1 MKLCS
6 LVSIA
11 LVLTVIIGCDRM
23 ELLEYDNIV
32 SYESLDRNAMAPPDM
47 SLEVALNTIKNPPAN
62 DPALLNAA
70 ISIVMNAMGL
80 KTSSIG
86 DPSQTYSIDGMVMA
100 IETTLKNSGINLSA
114 TILKSIIISAINEAI
129 YQVNSGSLDR
139 TEPENAGLFAL
150 AEGIQQRT
158 GKTVITIEDADNPN
172 LIDTAGFLVLT
183 TAMNQA
189 LNSRVDSY
197 VSDITHMAIQR
208 TIDEVNSVIP
218 EALNYDIAAQLVPRL
233 AHPEEHLLGGFLTN
247 VVGSQMVS
255 TPEFLMELNSQIGR
269 NINSGEL
276 SDAIDEQIKS
286 QVSAEM
292 TTTLKQMQSEGKLQG
307 ISIPDQMDL
316 NVLKDVLTK
325 VEAQAS
331 ANDLAALK
339 QQISSSSFQDKVV
352 NEIKTDITTHIEN
365 VIESGQTKVEDFV
378 KATAQEIGTTVN
390 VEPIVPPHNQG
401 SVIIQ

>member
-1 MKLCS
+1 
-6 LVSIA
+6 
-11 LVLTVIIGCDRM
+11 M
-23 ELLEYDNIV
+23 ELLEYDNID
-32 SYESLDRNAMAPPDM
+32 SYEFLDRNAMAPPDM

-86 DPSQTYSIDGMVMA
+86 DPSQTYSIDGMAGAM
-100 IETTLKNSGINLSA
+100 ETTLKNSGINLSA

-158 GKTVITIEDADNPN
+158 GKTVITSEDAGNPN

-189 LNSRVDSY
+189 LNSRVDDL
-197 VSDITHMAIQR
+197 VSTFSDMAIQK
-208 TIDEVNSVIP
+208 TVDKVNSVIP
-218 EALNYDIAAQLVPRL
+218 GALNSDITSQLIPRL
-233 AHPEEHLLGGFLTN
+233 AHPESEQLLGGLLTFVVREQLTN
-247 VVGSQMVS
+247 EPEVEMV
-255 TPEFLMELNSQIGR
+255 LRSQIKA
-269 NINSGEL
+269 GEL
-276 SDAIDEQIKS
+276 SDAIDERITS
-286 QVSAEM
+286 QVSAEL
-292 TTTLKQMQSEGKLQG
+292 TTILKQMQAEGKLQG
-307 ISIPDQMDL
+307 VSIPDQIDFDG
-316 NVLKDVLTK
+316 LKDVLTQ
-325 VEAQAS
+325 VS
-331 ANDLAALK
+331 GNDLTALE
-339 QQISSSSFQDKVV
+339 QQVSTIQDKVV
-352 NEIKTDITTHIEN
+352 EEVKTDVATDIKN
-365 VIESGQTKVEDFV
+365 VEQSSQTKVEDFV

>member
-1 MKLCS
+1 MNHVKLCS

-23 ELLEYDNIV
+23 ELLEYDNID
-32 SYESLDRNAMAPPDM
+32 SYEFLDRNAMAPPDM

-86 DPSQTYSIDGMVMA
+86 DPSQTYSIDGMAGAM
-100 IETTLKNSGINLSA
+100 ETTLKNSGINLSA

-139 TEPENAGLFAL
+139 TDPENAGLFAL

-158 GKTVITIEDADNPN
+158 GKTVITSEDADNPN

-189 LNSRVDSY
+189 LNSRVDDL
-197 VSDITHMAIQR
+197 VRDISDRAIQK
-208 TIDEVNSVIP
+208 TVDKVNSVIP
-218 EALNYDIAAQLVPRL
+218 GALTSDIASQLIPQM
-233 AHPEEHLLGGFLTN
+233 AHPESEHLLGGLLTFVVRQQLTN
-247 VVGSQMVS
+247 EPEVEMV
-255 TPEFLMELNSQIGR
+255 LRSQIKA
-269 NINSGEL
+269 GEL
-276 SDAIDEQIKS
+276 SDAIDERITS
-286 QVSAEM
+286 QVSAEL
-292 TTTLKQMQSEGKLQG
+292 TTILKQMQAEGKLQG
-307 ISIPDQMDL
+307 VSIPDQIDFDG
-316 NVLKDVLTK
+316 LKDVLTQ
-325 VEAQAS
+325 VS
-331 ANDLAALK
+331 GNDLTALE
-339 QQISSSSFQDKVV
+339 QQVSTIQDKVV
-352 NEIKTDITTHIEN
+352 EEVKTDVANDIKN
-365 VIESGQTKVEDFV
+365 VEQSSQTKVEDFV
-378 KATAQEIGTTVN
+378 RDTAQQLATTVN

>member
-1 MKLCS
+1 
-6 LVSIA
+6 
-11 LVLTVIIGCDRM
+11 M
-23 ELLEYDNIV
+23 ELLEYDNID
-32 SYESLDRNAMAPPDM
+32 SYEFLDRNAMAPPDM

-86 DPSQTYSIDGMVMA
+86 DPSQTYSIDGMAGAM
-100 IETTLKNSGINLSA
+100 ETTLKNSGINLSA

-158 GKTVITIEDADNPN
+158 GKTVITSEDAGNPN

-189 LNSRVDSY
+189 LNSRVDDL
-197 VSDITHMAIQR
+197 VRDISDRAIQK
-208 TIDEVNSVIP
+208 TVDKVNSVIP
-218 EALNYDIAAQLVPRL
+218 GALNSDITSQLIPRL
-233 AHPEEHLLGGFLTN
+233 AHPEEHLLGGLLTFVVREQLTN
-247 VVGSQMVS
+247 EPEVEMV
-255 TPEFLMELNSQIGR
+255 LRSQIKA
-269 NINSGEL
+269 GEL
-276 SDAIDEQIKS
+276 SDAIDERITS
-286 QVSAEM
+286 QVSAEL
-292 TTTLKQMQSEGKLQG
+292 TTILKQMQAEGKLQG
-307 ISIPDQMDL
+307 VSIPDQIDFDG
-316 NVLKDVLTK
+316 LKDVLTQ
-325 VEAQAS
+325 VS
-331 ANDLAALK
+331 GNDLTALE
-339 QQISSSSFQDKVV
+339 QQVSTIQDKVV
-352 NEIKTDITTHIEN
+352 EEVKTDVATDIKN
-365 VIESGQTKVEDFV
+365 VEQSSQTKVEDFV
-378 KATAQEIGTTVN
+378 RDTAQQLATTVN

>member
-1 MKLCS
+1 MNHVKLCS

-23 ELLEYDNIV
+23 ELLEYDNID
-32 SYESLDRNAMAPPDM
+32 SYEFLDRNAMAPPDM

-86 DPSQTYSIDGMVMA
+86 DPSQTYSIDGMAGAM
-100 IETTLKNSGINLSA
+100 ETTLKNSGINLSA

-158 GKTVITIEDADNPN
+158 GKTVITSEDAGNPN

-189 LNSRVDSY
+189 LNSRVDDL
-197 VSDITHMAIQR
+197 VRDISDRAIQK
-208 TIDEVNSVIP
+208 TVDKVNSVIP
-218 EALNYDIAAQLVPRL
+218 GALNSDITSQLIPRL
-233 AHPEEHLLGGFLTN
+233 AHPEEHLLGGLLTFVVREQLTN
-247 VVGSQMVS
+247 EPEVEMV
-255 TPEFLMELNSQIGR
+255 LRSQIKA
-269 NINSGEL
+269 GEL
-276 SDAIDEQIKS
+276 SDAIDERITS
-286 QVSAEM
+286 QVSAEL
-292 TTTLKQMQSEGKLQG
+292 TTILKQMQAEGKLQG
-307 ISIPDQMDL
+307 VSIPDQIDFDG
-316 NVLKDVLTK
+316 LKDVLTQ
-325 VEAQAS
+325 VS
-331 ANDLAALK
+331 GNDLTALE
-339 QQISSSSFQDKVV
+339 QQVSTIQDKVV
-352 NEIKTDITTHIEN
+352 EEVKTDVATDIKN
-365 VIESGQTKVEDFV
+365 VEQSSQTKVEDFV
-378 KATAQEIGTTVN
+378 RDTAQQLATTVN

>member
-1 MKLCS
+1 MNHVKLCS

-23 ELLEYDNIV
+23 ELLEYDNID
-32 SYESLDRNAMAPPDM
+32 SYEFLDRNAMAPPDM

-86 DPSQTYSIDGMVMA
+86 DPSQTYSIDGMAGAM
-100 IETTLKNSGINLSA
+100 ETTLKNSGINLSA

-139 TEPENAGLFAL
+139 TDPENAGLFAL

-158 GKTVITIEDADNPN
+158 GKTVITSEDADNPN

-189 LNSRVDSY
+189 LNSRVDDL
-197 VSDITHMAIQR
+197 VRDISDRAIQK
-208 TIDEVNSVIP
+208 TVDKVNSVIP
-218 EALNYDIAAQLVPRL
+218 GALTSDIASQLIPQM
-233 AHPEEHLLGGFLTN
+233 AHPESEHLLGGLLTFVVRQQLTN
-247 VVGSQMVS
+247 EPEVEMVLGSQ
-255 TPEFLMELNSQIGR
+255 IKA
-269 NINSGEL
+269 GEL
-276 SDAIDEQIKS
+276 SDAIDERITS
-286 QVSAEM
+286 QVSAEL
-292 TTTLKQMQSEGKLQG
+292 TTILKQMQAEGKLQG
-307 ISIPDQMDL
+307 VSIPDQIDFDG
-316 NVLKDVLTK
+316 LKDVLTQ
-325 VEAQAS
+325 VS
-331 ANDLAALK
+331 GNDLTALE
-339 QQISSSSFQDKVV
+339 QQVSTIQDKVV
-352 NEIKTDITTHIEN
+352 EEVKTDVANDIKN
-365 VIESGQTKVEDFV
+365 VEQSSQTKVEDFV
-378 KATAQEIGTTVN
+378 RDTAQQLATTVN

>member
-1 MKLCS
+1 MNHVKLCS

-11 LVLTVIIGCDRM
+11 LVLTVLIGCDRM
-23 ELLEYDNIV
+23 ELLEYDNID
-32 SYESLDRNAMAPPDM
+32 SYEFLDRNAMAPPDM

-86 DPSQTYSIDGMVMA
+86 DPSQTYSIDGMAGAM
-100 IETTLKNSGINLSA
+100 ETTLKNSGINLSA

-158 GKTVITIEDADNPN
+158 GKTVITSEDAGNPN

-189 LNSRVDSY
+189 LNSRVDDL
-197 VSDITHMAIQR
+197 VSTFSDMAIQK
-208 TIDEVNSVIP
+208 TVDKVNSVIP
-218 EALNYDIAAQLVPRL
+218 GALNSDITSQLIPRL
-233 AHPEEHLLGGFLTN
+233 AHPESEQLLGGLLTFVVREQLTN
-247 VVGSQMVS
+247 EPEVEMV
-255 TPEFLMELNSQIGR
+255 LRSQIKA
-269 NINSGEL
+269 GEL
-276 SDAIDEQIKS
+276 SDAIDERITS
-286 QVSAEM
+286 QVSAEL
-292 TTTLKQMQSEGKLQG
+292 TTILKQMQAEGKLQG
-307 ISIPDQMDL
+307 VSIPDQIDFDG
-316 NVLKDVLTK
+316 LKDVLTQ
-325 VEAQAS
+325 VS
-331 ANDLAALK
+331 GNDLTALE
-339 QQISSSSFQDKVV
+339 QQVSTIQDKVV
-352 NEIKTDITTHIEN
+352 EEVKTDVATDIKN
-365 VIESGQTKVEDFV
+365 VEQSSQTKVEDFV